1 MMQKKVFTLALAAGL
16 TAPLAAFAD
25 ANTTFYGKINVDVEA
40 VKSDKVTT
48 PATTATSLNRLQ
60 SNASRFGFKGNEDL
74 GDGLQAVYQF
84 EAQIDSVNDKNAKTP
99 FNGVRNSQIGLKG
112 DFGTVFAGNWDTPFK
127 TAHNKL
133 ELFDNASVFTTNA
146 LVGVTGN
153 GKSYVTR
160 QNNVIQYWTPN
171 ISGFTGQASYA
182 LDSAK
187 TATTNQTRLSLAG
200 MYENDMLYG
209 ALGYETRAD
218 QTTVGK
224 SDKALRLVGA
234 FKFPD
239 GQVGV
244 TVERMTVATA
254 TADASQRN
262 VELAGSYKIDKI
274 NLGAAFAKDG
284 NYNGVSNTGAKQL
297 TLRYGYNF
305 SKLTELYVAYTSLS
319 NNSGASYGFFPGAAT
334 GSKQTALG
342 LGLIHSF

>member
-25 ANTTFYGKINVDVEA
+25 ANTTFYGKINVDVES

-48 PATTATSLNRLQ
+48 PATSATSLNRLQ
-60 SNASRFGFKGNEDL
+60 SNASRFGFKGSEDL

-182 LDSAK
+182 LDSTK
-187 TATTNQTRLSLAG
+187 TATSNQTRLSLAG
-200 MYENDMLYG
+200 MYENDMLYA
-209 ALGYETRAD
+209 ALAYENRAD
-218 QTTVGK
+218 QTTPGQ
-224 SDKALRLVGA
+224 SDKATRLVGA
-234 FKFPD
+234 YKFPS

-254 TADASQRN
+254 TADASQSN
-262 VELAGSYKIDKI
+262 VELAGSYKIGNS

-305 SKLTELYVAYTSLS
+305 SKPTELYVAYTSIS
-319 NNSGASYGFFPGAAT
+319 NDTAASYGFFPGAAT